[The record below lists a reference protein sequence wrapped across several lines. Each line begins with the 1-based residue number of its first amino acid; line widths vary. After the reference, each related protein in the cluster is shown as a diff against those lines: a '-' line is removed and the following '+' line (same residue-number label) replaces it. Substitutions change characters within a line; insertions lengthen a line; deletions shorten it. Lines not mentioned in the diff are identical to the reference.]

1 MMRRL
6 APSETTAVTD
16 FDAVVRQFN
25 DQQMSDA
32 GKPVSQQQQSDMAEG
47 E

>member
-6 APSETTAVTD
+6 PPSETTALTD
-16 FDAVVRQFN
+16 FDAVVREFN
-25 DQQMSDA
+25 DQQISDA
-32 GKPVSQQQQSDMAEG
+32 GKPVSQQQRSDMAEG